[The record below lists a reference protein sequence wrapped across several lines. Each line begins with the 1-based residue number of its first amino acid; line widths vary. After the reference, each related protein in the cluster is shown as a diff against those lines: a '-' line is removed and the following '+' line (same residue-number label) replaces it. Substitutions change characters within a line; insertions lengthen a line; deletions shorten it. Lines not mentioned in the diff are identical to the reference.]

1 MQKKLWQTS
10 SNINP
15 IVENF
20 TVGNDYILDARL
32 IPYDIIG
39 SLAHAKMLESIGI
52 ISNIEFLDLEK
63 GLNEI
68 LELCKK

>member
-20 TVGNDYILDARL
+20 TVGNDYILDTRL

-52 ISNIEFLDLEK
+52 ISNIEFLNLEK